1 MKDKAIRSKVLII
14 FYIFMC
20 IFPLKGAISKEIEA
34 SRRKFLEEKGISKK
48 SIDYFIEAIKIEG
61 VTDYEK
67 RNLLEL
73 SIKEDKRNDMS
84 YMALGAWWYFKSN
97 YVTENM
103 KRDFLNKSLENYKIA
118 NKLTSTPVSFGL
130 VGKIYFF
137 LGNYEEAERIF
148 DRMIKEVPDSS
159 LGYYGKAL
167 LEINRGSGNFEK
179 SLEYLI
185 KTEELY
191 EKDKG
196 WGGVDIGRVKLF
208 KILIYRN
215 MGNYEKAFSSFYEGY
230 PVMADE
236 FTERY
241 LNLITESIVKMNN
254 DIEKTYPELYRRNI
268 RKFKELDMIN

>member
-1 MKDKAIRSKVLII
+1 MKDITIRRKVLII

-20 IFPLKGAISKEIEA
+20 IFPVRGAINEETEA
-34 SRRKFLEEKGISKK
+34 NRRKFLEEKGISKK

-61 VTDYEK
+61 VTDYQK
-67 RNLLEL
+67 RRLLEL
-73 SIKEDKRNDMS
+73 SIEEDRRNDMS

-103 KRDFLNKSLENYKIA
+103 RKDFLNKALENYKIA

-130 VGKIYFF
+130 VGKIYF
-137 LGNYEEAERIF
+137 LLEEYEEAEKIF
-148 DRMIKEVPDSS
+148 DRMIKEIPDSS

-167 LEINRGSGNFEK
+167 LEINRGNRNFEK

-208 KILIYRN
+208 KILIYKN
-215 MGNYEKAFSSFYEGY
+215 MGNYEKAFNSFYEGY

-241 LNLITESIVKMNN
+241 LSLITEFIVKMNN
-254 DIEKTYPELYRRNI
+254 DIEKTYPELYKRNI
-268 RKFKELDMIN
+268 RKFKELDMID